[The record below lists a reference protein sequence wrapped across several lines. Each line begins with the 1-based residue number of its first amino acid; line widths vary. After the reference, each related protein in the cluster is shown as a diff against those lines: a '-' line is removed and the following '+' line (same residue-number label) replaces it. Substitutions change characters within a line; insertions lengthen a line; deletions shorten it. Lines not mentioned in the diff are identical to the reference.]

1 MVMKN
6 SFILAV
12 LAAGT
17 LFSCSSSQTSRF
29 MNQEFDDD
37 LYFVSSGR
45 ALIYAEESAR
55 VSVRESDGQPDDAY
69 NEYLSA
75 RRGNNAGVSP
85 YDNER
90 AYDRNMRRHADP
102 MWSSP
107 SMMGFGGMGFF
118 GMRSYMLY
126 NPFFPPFWSM
136 QPGFSLGWNSWGG
149 MHMGMGM
156 GMGMNPWMMGGMG
169 MNPWMMG
176 MYDPWMMGM
185 GMYDPWM
192 MGGMGMWNPYMGWGM
207 NPWMNPWGPGMGWA
221 TTSPVNR
228 LPVAPARGSRVGG
241 SLPSQASLFNP
252 NPGRNRTGSPTATGN
267 RVGDGQNVRTAPGA
281 GMRPGTTSPGRERVQ
296 PGEQRGTTAPVRR
309 ESMQPG
315 TVPSRGSVN
324 NPGRQPQMQRGQ
336 QPVDQTRPM
345 PAPSR
350 RSYEQNNFDRR
361 NTPGAVPA
369 PSRER
374 FNPAPAPS
382 RGGNWGSPSSGGG
395 SGLSQPSRGGGG
407 SAPGTPSGGS
417 RPSSG
422 GRPR

>member
-1 MVMKN
+1 MKN
-6 SFILAV
+6 IWILAV

-17 LFSCSSSQTSRF
+17 LVSCSSSQTARF

-55 VSVRESDGQPDDAY
+55 AMVRESDGQPDDAY
-69 NEYLSA
+69 NDYLNA
-75 RRGNNAGVSP
+75 RRGNNSGISP
-85 YDNER
+85 YDYNER

-136 QPGFSLGWNSWGG
+136 QPGLSIGWNSWGG

-156 GMGMNPWMMGGMG
+156 GMGMNPWMMGGGMG

-192 MGGMGMWNPYMGWGM
+192 MGGMGMMHPHMGWGM

-221 TTSPVNR
+221 TAAPVNR
-228 LPVAPARGSRVGG
+228 LPVAPARNSRVGG
-241 SLPSQASLFNP
+241 ATPSQASLFNP
-252 NPGRNRTGSPTATGN
+252 NPGRSRTGAPATGN
-267 RVGDGQNVRTAPGA
+267 RVGDGQNMRSAPGA
-281 GMRPGTTSPGRERVQ
+281 SMRSGGNTVPASRERVQ
-296 PGEQRGTTAPVRR
+296 PGNTRGGGAPVGR
-309 ESMQPG
+309 ERMQPG
-315 TVPSRGSVN
+315 AVPSRGSAATT
-324 NPGRQPQMQRGQ
+324 GRQQEVQRGR
-336 QPVDQTRPM
+336 QPVDQSRPM

-350 RSYEQNNFDRR
+350 RTFDNNNFDSRSMPS
-361 NTPGAVPA
+361 TAPA

-374 FNPAPAPS
+374 FSPAPAPS
-382 RGGNWGSPSSGGG
+382 RGGSWGSTPSGGG
-395 SGLSQPSRGGGG
+395 GSFSQPSRGGGG
-407 SAPGTPSGGS
+407 GAPAPSGGG
-417 RPSSG
+417 RPAG